1 MANIKKFGRLHG
13 RIVEK
18 YGTIGAFADAV
29 GMSRIWVSAKLNG
42 GANFTANDIR
52 RWCKLLE
59 IEPEQIGG
67 FFYPES

>member
-1 MANIKKFGRLHG
+1 MSNIKKFGRLHG

-42 GANFTANDIR
+42 GANFTARDIR
-52 RWCKLLE
+52 VWGELLDIAPDE
-59 IEPEQIGG
+59 IGKY
-67 FFYPES
+67 FFE